1 MRKRPGGRP
10 HLGCVLFLPSRNLD
24 REFLLNLKSIIPT
37 GPQVAREALIVL
49 GGVLIAA
56 FILSR
61 FPKLQKF
68 VSDNSLTVKDAAGN
82 NLY

>member
-1 MRKRPGGRP
+1 M
-10 HLGCVLFLPSRNLD
+10 GCLVFVSGVNLA
-24 REFLLNLKSIIPT
+24 RESVLNLKSIIPT

-49 GGVLIAA
+49 GGLLVAA

-68 VSDNSLTVKDAAGN
+68 VTDNSLTVKDDKGN
-82 NLY
+82 TLF

>member
-1 MRKRPGGRP
+1 M
-10 HLGCVLFLPSRNLD
+10 GCLVFLPGRNLA

-49 GGVLIAA
+49 GGMLLAA

-68 VSDNSLTVKDAAGN
+68 VTDNSLAVKDDKGN
-82 NLY
+82 TLF

>member
-1 MRKRPGGRP
+1 MM
-10 HLGCVLFLPSRNLD
+10 
-24 REFLLNLKSIIPT
+24 NLKTIIPT

-61 FPKLQKF
+61 FPKLQAF
-68 VSDNSLTVKDAAGN
+68 VSQNSLTVKNTAGDT
-82 NLY
+82 LY